1 MTPEEAVRVYFAA
14 YSDGRPDLFDQV
26 VSPDYVDYGHTVP
39 NRSDYRGL
47 SLYRVADGRVTEAR
61 NTFIDRPP
69 A

>member
-1 MTPEEAVRVYFAA
+1 MTPEEAVRAYFAA

-39 NRSDYRGL
+39 NRPIPRAEP
-47 SLYRVADGRVTEAR
+47 YRVADGRVTEAR